1 MSATT
6 TVPVLSTDCPADE
19 FRLLAA
25 MEAMAG
31 LETLL
36 ETLAPD
42 AQLPAVHVLGL
53 VRAVH
58 ASARDVLLWLPHVPV
73 NDND

>member
-1 MSATT
+1 MIATT
-6 TVPVLSTDCPADE
+6 APVLTADCPGDE

-25 MEAMAG
+25 LEGMAG

-36 ETLAPD
+36 ETLDPQ

-58 ASARDVLLWLPHVPV
+58 AAARDVLLWQPRDPV
-73 NDND
+73 NDNA